1 MSNWKYLSHQ
11 LSPNHFAYGNGKTI
25 KIEQINSIRNG
36 DSSNN
41 TLLKI
46 PTHFGTHLDFPYHFD
61 ENGKKGNE
69 YPPDYFI
76 SNKVQII
83 NIDISPIENHL
94 INKEDFTTINFK
106 PNTEILII
114 KTGMGF
120 LLEDDKY
127 WSANPGF
134 SPDLAD
140 YFKQRMSN
148 LRILGF
154 DSISLTGRKYRD
166 EGKAAHVNFL
176 LANDILILED
186 MDLSILTPETNVEE
200 IIISPL
206 CFDGMDGAPVTVFAK
221 INE

>member
-106 PNTEILII
+106 PNTEIL
-114 KTGMGF
+114 
-120 LLEDDKY
+120 
-127 WSANPGF
+127 SF
-134 SPDLAD
+134 S
-140 YFKQRMSN
+140 
-148 LRILGF
+148 
-154 DSISLTGRKYRD
+154 SLSYPLSFNNKYRNS
-166 EGKAAHVNFL
+166 HRL
-176 LANDILILED
+176 
-186 MDLSILTPETNVEE
+186 
-200 IIISPL
+200 
-206 CFDGMDGAPVTVFAK
+206 
-221 INE
+221 